1 MYVTDIFSFYIFVFI
16 LALNIKKY
24 ENDRMISS
32 MLKMQN
38 QINGMK
44 LYLKYAGNY
53 NQKIRI

>member
-44 LYLKYAGNY
+44 LYLNYAGNY